1 MTTKLN
7 ADTVVGG
14 AVVTGDASG
23 ILELQASGNT
33 ALTIN
38 ASRALGIGGSADY
51 GTNGQIL
58 TSSGSA
64 AAPAWLTQGTSGQVL
79 TSAGAGAAPTWT
91 TPSPGTQIGL
101 VRAISINCI
110 LP

>member
-7 ADTVVGG
+7 ADTVTGG

-38 ASRALGIGGSADY
+38 ASRALGVG
-51 GTNGQIL
+51 
-58 TSSGSA
+58 A
-64 AAPAWLTQGTSGQVL
+64 AASFGTSGQVL
-79 TSAGAGAAPTWT
+79 TSSGSSAAPTWT
-91 TPSPGTQIGL
+91 TPSAGTQIGL

-110 LP
+110 LC